1 MDHQAKPSLSVV
13 KSVIIGGG
21 CIRSILTR
29 TALLALR
36 LSHST
41 ARMACDVEFLD
52 GMRPAVGLLLV
63 GDLHVLLG
71 LVGFIT
77 LSSAL
82 GCTRLSPSTSQHS
95 SALCIVTVLWLIKLM
110 SARYHSNGCALNR
123 V

>member
-1 MDHQAKPSLSVV
+1 M
-13 KSVIIGGG
+13 IILLGGGG
-21 CIRSILTR
+21 CVRSLLTR

-41 ARMACDVEFLD
+41 AWMACDVELLD

-82 GCTRLSPSTSQHS
+82 GCTRLSPRPSTSQHS
-95 SALCIVTVLWLIKLM
+95 SALCIVTILWLIELM